1 MTDLNTLQL
10 HAQTLIQRLNAPAQW
25 HSVFIRTS
33 VDPDTKQF
41 VRELCVSVR
50 PGKKVSVPTE
60 HQGIPVVQV
69 PWPKKGEIPDGWD
82 LWCGSYWTDDGKNRP
97 GPKKGE

>member
-1 MTDLNTLQL
+1 MSDLNTLQL
-10 HAQTLIQRLNAPAQW
+10 HAQTLIRQLNAPAQW

-33 VDPDTKQF
+33 VDDEGKF

-50 PGKKVSVPTE
+50 PGKKVNVPAM

-69 PWPKKGEIPDGWD
+69 PWPKG
-82 LWCGSYWTDDGKNRP
+82 N
-97 GPKKGE
+97 

>member
-1 MTDLNTLQL
+1 MSDLNTLQL

-33 VDPDTKQF
+33 VGEDGEF

-50 PGKKVSVPTE
+50 PGKNVKVPTE
-60 HQGIPVVQV
+60 HQGIPVVNV
-69 PWPKKGEIPDGWD
+69 PWPKWV
-82 LWCGSYWTDDGKNRP
+82 
-97 GPKKGE
+97 